1 MNSGF
6 FPKVVAPS
14 GFKSQTKSNE
24 FQTPF
29 FFGGSQVPVVLAL
42 PEPIYN
48 GSKGSGIS
56 KKAGVVAKANKIFH
70 KDGHFM
76 TKNGQLPFMK

>member
-6 FPKVVAPS
+6 FPKVVLPS
-14 GFKSQTKSNE
+14 GFKKQTKSGE

-29 FFGGSQVPVVLAL
+29 FFGGSQVPMGLAL

-48 GSKGSGIS
+48 GSKGTGFHKGIKMDKVS
-56 KKAGVVAKANKIFH
+56 FH

-76 TKNGQLPFMK
+76 TKQQKLPFMK